1 MKYLNIFVIIVFI
14 LLFYFY
20 GLLLSKIIDYIFPD
34 IDTKHDY
41 IIILET
47 FFEITITYLIFFIV
61 QNHIIKVFKK
71 MFSNINIIY
80 PEFMDIILLLVFSS
94 GLFSYLSKY
103 SNKMIYL
110 KNKYLKI

>member
-14 LLFYFY
+14 LLFYIY
-20 GLLLSKIIDYIFPD
+20 GLVLSKMIDYIFPD

-47 FFEITITYLIFFIV
+47 LFEITITYLIFFMV
-61 QNHIIKVFKK
+61 QNHIITVFKK
-71 MFSNINIIY
+71 MFLNINIIY
-80 PEFMDIILLLVFSS
+80 PEFMDIILILVFSS

-103 SNKMIYL
+103 SNKIVYL

>member
-1 MKYLNIFVIIVFI
+1 MEYLNIFLIILFI
-14 LLFYFY
+14 LLFYIY
-20 GLLLSKIIDYIFPD
+20 GLLLSKLIDYIFPD

-47 FFEITITYLIFFIV
+47 LFEITVTYLIFFIV

-71 MFSNINIIY
+71 MFLNINIIY
-80 PEFMDIILLLVFSS
+80 PEFMDIILILVFSS

-103 SNKMIYL
+103 SNKMVYL

>member
-1 MKYLNIFVIIVFI
+1 MIYLNIFVIIIFI
-14 LLFYFY
+14 LLFYIY

-47 FFEITITYLIFFIV
+47 LFEITITYLIFFSV
-61 QNHIIKVFKK
+61 QKNIIKVFKK
-71 MFSNINIIY
+71 LFLNINIEY
-80 PEFMDIILLLVFSS
+80 PDFMDIIFILVFSS

-103 SNKMIYL
+103 SNKIMYL
-110 KNKYLKI
+110 KYKYYKI